1 MNRYQQL
8 ANTGAIA
15 ELQVKEKEQAFTAQ
29 ARLKGAEATLD
40 PSAAPVAIATER
52 ARGEATPSHIEQRT
66 KEPAKRAN
74 RNPKPNQ
81 PRCER
86 TNKLGLNLRRLFCPR
101 VRHHPETDLRN
112 ASQVVRPGEAIA
124 QIAPQ

>member
-15 ELQVKEKEQAFTAQ
+15 ELQVKEKEQAFIAAQ

-40 PSAAPVAIATER
+40 PSAAPVAIATERIER

-81 PRCER
+81 PRCGR
-86 TNKLGLNLRRLFCPR
+86 TPTNW
-101 VRHHPETDLRN
+101 D
-112 ASQVVRPGEAIA
+112 
-124 QIAPQ
+124 

>member
-15 ELQVKEKEQAFTAQ
+15 EQVKEKEQAFIAAQ

-52 ARGEATPSHIEQRT
+52 IAQERARGETPATLN
-66 KEPAKRAN
+66 KERK
-74 RNPKPNQ
+74 
-81 PRCER
+81 
-86 TNKLGLNLRRLFCPR
+86 NLQ
-101 VRHHPETDLRN
+101 
-112 ASQVVRPGEAIA
+112 SA
-124 QIAPQ
+124 QIEIQNQISRDVRELQQIELSKTFILPQSQASS